1 MHKEAPASVEQTPI
15 AYDEVASDGDGGIHA
30 IAEAYPHAP
39 EEPDANDEPQVYI
52 SETNEVIPTQSDD
65 DDQNVA
71 QPEIQNQK
79 SPTIVKLD
87 EPAVLE
93 IVTTEEPA
101 KTTVAP
107 VALPPRKKK
116 VYVALAPPRGTFD
129 DDDDEPQDDEAP
141 FYYKPQKRKNQAQA
155 PLSIFPLTF
164 GHTYGGAIAVAN
176 AFSTSKGGATS
187 HAIAY
192 GSPAPKKAY
201 KRIVQQ

>member
-1 MHKEAPASVEQTPI
+1 MESIPVAHE
-15 AYDEVASDGDGGIHA
+15 EVSSDTYGGIHA
-30 IAEAYPHAP
+30 IAEAYPQAP
-39 EEPDANDEPQVYI
+39 QEQDSNANDAAQVYI
-52 SETNEVIPTQSDD
+52 AETNNEVIPP
-65 DDQNVA
+65 QNDEIEEDVA

-79 SPTIVKLD
+79 SPTIVKLE

-93 IVTTEEPA
+93 IITTEEPVR
-101 KTTVAP
+101 TTVAP
-107 VALPPRKKK
+107 PAPAAPRKKK
-116 VYVALAPPRGTFD
+116 VYVALAPPRVQD
-129 DDDDEPQDDEAP
+129 DEEDDEPQDDEVP

-164 GHTYGGAIAVAN
+164 GNTYGGAIAVAN

-192 GSPAPKKAY
+192 GSPAPKKTY